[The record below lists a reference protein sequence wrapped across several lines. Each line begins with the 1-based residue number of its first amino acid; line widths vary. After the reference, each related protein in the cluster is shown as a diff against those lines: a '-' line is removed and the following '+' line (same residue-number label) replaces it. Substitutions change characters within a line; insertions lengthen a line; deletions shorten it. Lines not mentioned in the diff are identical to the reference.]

1 MVILPSTFAVVVSPS
16 VFTSLALTTSKMISG
31 YFAASS
37 HCPLCRCC
45 CIFGF
50 GTRIDGVATTIFPR
64 TAPGFAGSNVTF
76 PVIPE
81 ALPLIVSTGAS
92 VLNETLFTPLGSLK
106 SNSSGEAPKMPASA
120 MKRIKVRDL
129 YFMSCCLLS
138 SVESDQRT
146 TKEHGGTDP
155 GKREQVN
162 SRHKT
167 IFADRIFQAGHEIE
181 LPVIDT
187 RFRPAAIGA
196 KQGPARQTANSDA
209 QGHNAQRSSHSE
221 GGQIKHSGRAQ
232 PDPLLHW

>member
-1 MVILPSTFAVVVSPS
+1 MLPSTFAVVVSPS
-16 VFTSLALTTSKMISG
+16 VFTSLALTTSKVISG

-37 HCPLCRCC
+37 HCPLCKCC

-106 SNSSGEAPKMPASA
+106 SNSSGDARKTPASA
-120 MKRIKVRDL
+120 VKTIKVRDL
-129 YFMSCCLLS
+129 YFMSCCWLF
-138 SVESDQRT
+138 SVEPDQRHA
-146 TKEHGGTDP
+146 EQHGGADP
-155 GKREQVN
+155 RKREQIN

-167 IFADRIFQAGHEIE
+167 IFADRIFQAGHEINV
-181 LPVIDT
+181 LMVDA
-187 RFRPAAIGA
+187 RFGPAAIA
-196 KQGPARQTANSDA
+196 AQRGPARQTGNSYA
-209 QGHNAQRSSHSE
+209 QSHNAQRSSHSE
-221 GGQIKHSGRAQ
+221 G
-232 PDPLLHW
+232 